1 MLEICCSSEVNLTKR
16 ILNSMDGVKDVS
28 VVVLTKIVIA
38 LHDNTLTSQ
47 LQIGN
52 FPERLILLQG
62 LCILFLFLFT

>member
-1 MLEICCSSEVNLTKR
+1 
-16 ILNSMDGVKDVS
+16 MDGVKDIS

-62 LCILFLFLFT
+62 LCILFLFLFAQGRTILGMQTICYSIFDG